1 MAGRSDYPNVNDIL
15 WNKINV
21 GAYPHVARMS
31 DPLIFR
37 FEKLSLLVGN
47 TNFYVKIKFG
57 IGWKGFSLYCSGS
70 SIPVYE
76 EEFAKETTAEKYIES
91 QAKLYLDKL
100 ELELANQVS
109 DNAIK
114 RSIDRLCWQLHY
126 DITESHTNFV
136 DVFGQDDF
144 SDVQIDRYPMDTEYW
159 DGITLTTAISDSAGV
174 TYKKDYGVG
183 SCTVTIEDKGYL
195 KDFDDHLT
203 TGTYRTGVVGDKTVV
218 TKGSLMTVFDE
229 HLLGGM
235 YSDSNPNIG
244 AIKTFD
250 DHLLKN
256 SYDDG
261 GNGAFKKFNDA
272 LNDENSG
279 SLIKI
284 GKKLVPDDVGNKKY
298 YSISECLRDEKDGGT
313 EQAYSVAKSLRE
325 IGQTSVS
332 QATHD
337 QTELEENKFTEISDT
352 KLGDFGSSGHRTL
365 CDTLG
370 DYVDS
375 TKQSLSLAVG
385 YSAGNISVEGAL
397 GVTTG
402 GDTTSVADRI
412 GKTSG
417 ASIADR
423 IGVFNVGGYRSLFD
437 TISGPNGYAKTSKHS
452 LSDAVGYLT
461 GVGLEEKL
469 NDIKS
474 VIGDKNDVG
483 VNETISGRVHTMYT
497 NMQGENGVSGFVRY
511 GTWNGETSWYVRATT

>member
-114 RSIDRLCWQLHY
+114 RAIDRLCWQLHY

-136 DVFGQDDF
+136 DVFGRDDF

-159 DGITLTTAISDSAGV
+159 DGCTLKTTISGIAGV
-174 TYKKDYGVG
+174 TWTAVEQSGK
-183 SCTVTIEDKGYL
+183 IEVQVDNPGYL
-195 KDFDDHLT
+195 HDTSERLKA
-203 TGTYRTGVVGDKTVV
+203 
-218 TKGSLMTVFDE
+218 FDE
-229 HLLGGM
+229 HLTLGS
-235 YSDSNPNIG
+235 YSESQG

-250 DHLLKN
+250 DHLLKGY
-256 SYDDG
+256 YDTGNDSFNVT
-261 GNGAFKKFNDA
+261 NGAFKKFNDA

-284 GKKLVPDDVGNKKY
+284 GKKLVPDDTY
-298 YSISECLRDEKDGGT
+298 YSISECLRDKNE
-313 EQAYSVAKSLRE
+313 YSGDTYSIARSLRE
-325 IGQTSVS
+325 GTTQTSVS

-337 QTELEENKFTEISDT
+337 QTELEENKFNEISVT
-352 KLGDFGSSGHRTL
+352 KLGDFGSTGHRTL

-385 YSAGNISVEGAL
+385 YSTGNISVEGAL

-412 GKTSG
+412 GTTSG

-423 IGVFNVGGYRSLFD
+423 IGVFRVGGDTVRRSLYD
-437 TISGPNGYAKTSKHS
+437 ALGGDNGYGKVGKKT
-452 LSDAVGYLT
+452 LSTAI
-461 GVGLEEKL
+461 GVSA
-469 NDIKS
+469 DS
-474 VIGDKNDVG
+474 DRS
-483 VNETISGRVHTMYT
+483 ISGRIG
-497 NMQGENGVSGFVRY
+497 NP
-511 GTWNGETSWYVRATT
+511 TWNDNNITLTEAVMKYVGTHYVDTTSSLVEPESMARRVAYIRDRV